1 MSPMIISD
9 VASTSRFS
17 ARTVISIR
25 STAISISYQVYTAG
39 TLHSLSTAKVSA
51 LISDNSF
58 ESLFKARMDSTAVN
72 NSDIISMVNG
82 LNFLPAVVAF
92 ATPSPTSSPT
102 VNSVAATTSKG
113 LSDLN
118 IALIAILSAFGGLLI
133 FFLVF
138 YCRRKRVVDVEVRP
152 DNYSLSSH
160 DIEEEVQHRLQY
172 YQQRQQFTPPRLPVS
187 AAVQIYQPAISEDS
201 QVTPPS
207 PQQYQ
212 NTRPM
217 YT

>member
-1 MSPMIISD
+1 
-9 VASTSRFS
+9 
-17 ARTVISIR
+17 
-25 STAISISYQVYTAG
+25 
-39 TLHSLSTAKVSA
+39 
-51 LISDNSF
+51 
-58 ESLFKARMDSTAVN
+58 MDSTAVN